1 MTTTTISLSKD
12 LNITKNAIRKQIDRF
27 AEEFGTSDERWEE
40 AMDVMTL
47 LYDRGDVYTLD
58 EAQILISWYV
68 SAHDEC
74 VYDNE
79 DDYSAVEVYQ
89 ATKKI
94 EKQEKAMKIIE
105 SLRK

>member
-12 LNITKNAIRKQIDRF
+12 LNITKSAIRKQIDRF